1 MIQLERL
8 LNMKRHSINLKQ
20 FFFFLYN
27 MERVHGKRRKMQI
40 FIFYMAGWALF
51 SDNKQD
57 LCLFCVI
64 GSEEKSLMIVLGMR
78 KIEEKTSV

>member
-1 MIQLERL
+1 MANGE
-8 LNMKRHSINLKQ
+8 KCK
-20 FFFFLYN
+20 FLYS
-27 MERVHGKRRKMQI
+27 I
-40 FIFYMAGWALF
+40 WLGWALF